1 MKQGIRRG
9 RINQKKM
16 KIEEKLQRKRIR
28 GGKIDGE
35 GKELDEGRK
44 EELDLWSL
52 GSWSFDTICYCPER
66 IWEFCDE
73 IEVEDC

>member
-1 MKQGIRRG
+1 
-9 RINQKKM
+9 M
-16 KIEEKLQRKRIR
+16 KIEEKLQRKRSR

-44 EELDLWSL
+44 EELDLCSL
-52 GSWSFDTICYCPER
+52 GLWSFDTICYCLER